1 MERSPN
7 MIIQKAVKLA
17 MSVFEQ
23 KMEVFASKADVCQLT
38 ADLALE
44 FSAALKDAFSEAG
57 REAYQAFIESYDIV
71 QSMLEVNDQKLRW
84 KMVSPK
90 GFLTPFGTIQITRSL
105 YQADVGGKTYCP
117 LDDFWG
123 MKDEFATEDVRQAI
137 AFSMA
142 HLTAGETEQLFEK
155 CAWFHPSA
163 TAIKNITNNIG
174 DFVETQADTIM
185 QTVRDSQQ
193 LPEKTDILVAS
204 MDGVNVLLREQGVQ
218 QGRPAERPGLKA
230 ASSQNTAYKNAMVGV
245 VSCYALPSYPKEERP
260 QRLQSRY
267 IARMPEERAIT
278 FKGQFE
284 QEVLGAEEKMPP
296 GTTKILLCDG
306 HRSIWSY
313 ADNNPMYDDYEKLI
327 DFYHTTEHLSKAGE
341 ALFGKSSGK
350 STAWYST
357 YRKKLLEND
366 EGGEAVL
373 RSIDYYSQ
381 KLRLSKSCREKLV
394 QERTFFRRNKDRMCY
409 ADFLARG
416 LPIGSGP
423 VEAACK
429 SIVKTRLCRSGMR
442 WYRKGGQR
450 ILHLRC
456 FVKSNRWDEFWKH
469 YIQLKRS
476 V

>member
-1 MERSPN
+1 
-7 MIIQKAVKLA
+7 MIIQKTVKLA
-17 MSVFEQ
+17 MEVFEQ
-23 KMEVFASKADVCQLT
+23 KMKDFAREADTRKLT

-57 REAYQAFIESYDIV
+57 RKAYQRFVESYDIT
-71 QSMLEVNDQKLRW
+71 QSILEVNGQKLRW
-84 KMVSPK
+84 KMASPK
-90 GFLTPFGTIQITRSL
+90 SFLTPFGTMQITRSL
-105 YQADVGGKTYCP
+105 YQADVGGKSYCP

-137 AFSMA
+137 TFSMA

-163 TAIKNITNNIG
+163 TAIKNITNNVG
-174 DFVETQADTIM
+174 DFVETHVDTIM
-185 QTVRDSQQ
+185 QTVQDSQQ
-193 LPEKTDILVAS
+193 FPKKTDILVAS

-230 ASSQNTAYKNAMVGV
+230 SSSQNTAYKNAMAGV
-245 VSCYALPSYPKEERP
+245 VSCYSLPSDPEEERP

-267 IARMPEERAIT
+267 IARMPQERAIT

-284 QEVLGAEEKMPP
+284 QEVLAAEKKAPP
-296 GTTKILLCDG
+296 GTTKIFLCDG

-313 ADNNPMYDDYEKLI
+313 ADNNPMYDSYEKLI
-327 DFYHTTEHLSKAGE
+327 DFYHTTEHLSRASE
-341 ALFGKSSGK
+341 ALFGKSSEHGH
-350 STAWYST
+350 AWYSK
-357 YRKKLLEND
+357 YRKKLLED
-366 EGGEAVL
+366 DDGAESVL
-373 RSIDYYSQ
+373 RSMSYYSQ
-381 KLRLSKSCREKLV
+381 NLHLTKSRQENLET
-394 QERTFFRRNKDRMCY
+394 ERTYFRCNRGRMSY
-409 ADFLARG
+409 ADFIVRG

-442 WYRKGGQR
+442 WSRQGGQR
-450 ILHLRC
+450 ILYLRC
-456 FVKSNRWDEFWKH
+456 FVKSNRWDVFWKQ

-476 V
+476 A